1 MSKNEETLIYM
12 KVYIFCKKIK
22 QKGKKN
28 KGKTSEEI
36 WTQDMKSQ
44 VIKQI
49 HKRKQIYKRYSKSQV
64 IMEMQI
70 LKC

>member
-12 KVYIFCKKIK
+12 RVYIFCKKI
-22 QKGKKN
+22 KGKKN

-44 VIKQI
+44 VIK
-49 HKRKQIYKRYSKSQV
+49 
-64 IMEMQI
+64 
-70 LKC
+70 

>member
-12 KVYIFCKKIK
+12 KVYIFYKKIK
-22 QKGKKN
+22 QKEKKN